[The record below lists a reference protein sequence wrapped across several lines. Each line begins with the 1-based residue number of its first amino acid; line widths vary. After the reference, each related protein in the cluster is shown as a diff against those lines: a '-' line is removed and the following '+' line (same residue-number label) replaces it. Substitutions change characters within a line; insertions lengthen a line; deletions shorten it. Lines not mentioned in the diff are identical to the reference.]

1 MQTKR
6 ILLLGLIFLLSFT
19 LFAQESEEVIKE
31 HDKIKKKLDEVNDS
45 TPPWDIGGS
54 FNINLTQLSLTNWA
68 SGGEN
73 NISANSKF
81 VVFANYK
88 KKKASWENFLDI
100 GYGMIKQ
107 GDENLRKSDDRIDFS
122 SKYGRLLNEKTL
134 FLTSMASFKTQFMPG
149 YNFPNDSVMIS
160 NFMAPAYAMLSL
172 GVDYKPNK
180 SISIFAAPV
189 TGKMSIVLDDSLSAK
204 GAFGVEAGEKIRN
217 EFGGFLKVVAKKEFT
232 EKISAS
238 SKLELFSNY
247 IDTPQNIDIDWEV
260 LINIKVTKYITMSL
274 NTHLIYDDDVM
285 IGIDKT
291 GDGNVD
297 MEGPRVQF
305 KEVFGIGFI
314 FKF

>member
-1 MQTKR
+1 MQTKK
-6 ILLLGLIFLLSFT
+6 IFLIGIMLFLSFS

-54 FNINLTQLSLTNWA
+54 FNINLTQLSLSNWA
-68 SGGEN
+68 AGGEN
-73 NISANSKF
+73 NIAANSKF

-107 GDENLRKSDDRIDFS
+107 GEENLRKSDDRIDFS
-122 SKYGRLLNEKTL
+122 TKYGRLLNEKTL
-134 FLTSMASFKTQFMPG
+134 FLTAMGSFKTQFMPG
-149 YNFPNDSVMIS
+149 YNYPNDSVMIS
-160 NFMAPAYAMLSL
+160 SFMAPAYAMLSL
-172 GVDYKPNK
+172 GLDYKPNK

-217 EFGGFLKVVAKKEFT
+217 EFGGFVKVVAKKDFT
-232 EKISAS
+232 DNISAS

-247 IDTPQNIDIDWEV
+247 IDNPQNIDIDWEV
-260 LINIKVTKYITMSL
+260 LINLKITKFITMSL

-285 IGIDKT
+285 IGIDKN

-305 KEVFGIGFI
+305 KEVFGIGFM